1 MAAFALTL
9 AELSNCNR
17 DTRPGR
23 DTVSVSVLG
32 QVPWEA
38 ESGWRFACRRP
49 ISSTSVRERRR
60 KQWGNGEFE
69 LPRICKW
76 SLSLSYRELHW
87 NCPAEPSWI
96 KARRLYPTLG
106 PGYMLILGRAELWVR
121 WFPLA
126 KDNSQRGAQWSVI
139 RSRVFLILGEAGP
152 QFWGEAAKQVTVST
166 TVSYSCYF
174 LHTNPGF

>member
-1 MAAFALTL
+1 MSHYTL
-9 AELSNCNR
+9 KKEQNAIKIEQSKNKNEGLWINTVKVEGLKETG
-17 DTRPGR
+17 DT
-23 DTVSVSVLG
+23 LLK
-32 QVPWEA
+32 
-38 ESGWRFACRRP
+38 
-49 ISSTSVRERRR
+49 RR

-106 PGYMLILGRAELWVR
+106 PGYMLILGRVELWVR

-139 RSRVFLILGEAGP
+139 RSRVFLILGESGP
-152 QFWGEAAKQVTVST
+152 QFWGEAAKQITVST